1 MHRLSVL
8 AFTLVL
14 LASAMMFRPAIAD
27 AQASEAIRICN
38 KMERQIDLLVEYTK
52 TLCLPAQGR
61 NGVSFIFV
69 SQEPV
74 FSSEASKKGW
84 LVVVVAAF
92 GATFNA
98 NAMKSDEVIFSDV
111 SMMKSRSAF
120 RMPAK
125 TARTLQRR
133 VKNGEITIDSMYER
147 ITAAMEPYSI
157 P

>member
-1 MHRLSVL
+1 MRIFT
-8 AFTLVL
+8 FTLVL

-27 AQASEAIRICN
+27 AQALEAIRICN
-38 KMERQIDLLVEYTK
+38 KMERQINLLIEYTK
-52 TLCLPAQGR
+52 TLCVPAQGR
-61 NGVSFIFV
+61 NGVSFIFI

-74 FSSEASKKGW
+74 FSSEASKKYW
-84 LVVVVAAF
+84 LLVVAATF

-98 NAMKSDEVIFSDV
+98 NTMKSDEVAFADS
-111 SMMKSRSAF
+111 SMMKNRLAF

-133 VKNGEITIDSMYER
+133 VKNYEITLDSMYEQ
-147 ITAAMEPYSI
+147 ITAAMKLYSI